1 MGSLMSG
8 WKSPAYDLKYERNKS
23 LTKEEIDAFWRLKKI
38 EEEELFFLKAS
49 YRLSKEDKKVI
60 CDESDTLAQRLVVKE
75 EENMEPL
82 LKKHGWWIS
91 SKWAFLNE
99 PPKSSS
105 QASYNYVAQFHVAC
119 KHIDNFNHHP
129 ATNGIT
135 A

>member
-8 WKSPAYDLKYERNKS
+8 WKSPAHDLKYERNRS

-49 YRLSKEDKKVI
+49 YRLSKEDKV
-60 CDESDTLAQRLVVKE
+60 
-75 EENMEPL
+75 
-82 LKKHGWWIS
+82 WIS

-99 PPKSSS
+99 PPKKSSES
-105 QASYNYVAQFHVAC
+105 SYNYVAQFHVAC
-119 KHIDNFNHHP
+119 KHLNNFNHHP